1 MTVYLKFIVQ
11 VVVTIALVIVAGL
24 ADDRLDLIEW
34 INAGIAGLGA
44 ISVLG
49 AGNLPSGVWAY
60 TKSIV
65 AAATALLVF
74 LVSALSDGHISN
86 SEWVQSLIAV
96 AGAIGVYAV
105 KGPRVY
111 DALSVGRIG
120 GTHQGPAA

>member
-1 MTVYLKFIVQ
+1 LRIYLKFAVE
-11 VVVTIALVIVAGL
+11 VVVTIALVVVAGL

-49 AGNLPSGVWAY
+49 AGNLPSGIWAY
-60 TKSIV
+60 TKTIV

-74 LVSALSDGHISN
+74 LVSALSDGNVST

-96 AGAIGVYAV
+96 AGAVGVYAV

-111 DALSVGRIG
+111 DALAVGRIG
-120 GTHQGPAA
+120 GAHQGPVA